1 MPKITINEWDLTRA
15 GVNQFETNAVYIPG
29 YAVMGPINEPTLCE
43 TLDEFKAI
51 FGEKPYRFKR
61 QQTFAGSVSHTS
73 TDYVFEAD
81 DYERSYIYAYETL
94 YRGLPVIY
102 TRIFNVGEANANLV
116 KFTAKKVVQENTLTL
131 KAKQPGEY
139 GKNIYYKVT
148 DNGAAAESKNH
159 TYTIEVGRNEDL
171 NLGVP
176 AVSAE
181 RLTFAFDPTLINA
194 NVKYYNTLESKIV
207 DFEWAESIATNA
219 SLPATTTTTNPQL
232 ALDGVGAS
240 EDEFTVSD
248 FYAAIK
254 TDLEN
259 LKSKGTYPSLKFVTT
274 GAYPSF
280 EAQESYQNQ
289 GKTEYRDLGVDQ
301 TLINVA
307 SSRGDCIALIDHIP
321 DSKRELTGTGSVI
334 KAVEAKTY
342 TKPEYGAMFTP
353 AGIYANQITQ
363 NVIMVASFGYIIA
376 YAVSVQSNPT
386 WLAAAGAQRGKVSN
400 LVKELAKGKLTD
412 AVIDDYQARNSK
424 ASINPITEIKPY
436 GELVWGNRTLKNNQA
451 EGGLTA
457 QSFLNIRSLLCDL
470 KKVIYTTC
478 KGLTFE
484 QNSDI
489 LWINF
494 KAGIVPLLDQMVN
507 GNGLRDYEIKRR
519 KSDVKGQLKA
529 TIKLYAIEAVED
541 FDITIELSDAE
552 VTTVE

>member
-1 MPKITINEWDLTRA
+1 MPKITINERDLTRA
-15 GVNQFETNAVYIPG
+15 GVNQLETNAVYIPG

-51 FGEKPYRFKR
+51 FGEKPYRFKN
-61 QQTFAGSVSHTS
+61 QQTFAGSVSHAS

-102 TRIFNVGEANANLV
+102 TRIFNVGEKNANLA
-116 KFTAKKVVQENTLTL
+116 KFTAKKIVQENTLTL

-148 DNGAAAESKNH
+148 DNGAVAEGKNH
-159 TYTIEVGRNEDL
+159 TYTLEIGRNADL
-171 NLGVP
+171 NLGIS
-176 AVSAE
+176 AISAE
-181 RLTFAFDPTLINA
+181 SFTLAFDPTLVNA

-207 DFEWAESIATNA
+207 DFEWDKNIVNNAE
-219 SLPATTTTTNPQL
+219 LPATVEAVQL
-232 ALDGVGAS
+232 ALNAS
-240 EDEFTVSD
+240 DDEFTVSD
-248 FYAAIK
+248 FYVAIAD
-254 TDLEN
+254 DLEN
-259 LKSKGTYPSLKFVTT
+259 LKSKGTYPALKFVTT

-280 EAQESYQNQ
+280 ETAAGIDAKLLS
-289 GKTEYRDLGVDQ
+289 
-301 TLINVA
+301 IA
-307 SSRGDCIALIDHIP
+307 SSRGDCVALIDHIP
-321 DSKRELTGTGSVI
+321 DSKRELTGKGSVI
-334 KAVEAKTY
+334 EAIEAKTY
-342 TKPEYGAMFTP
+342 TNPEYGAMFTP
-353 AGIYANQITQ
+353 AGIYTNQVTQ

-412 AVIDDYQARNSK
+412 AVIDVYQARNSK

-451 EGGLTA
+451 EGELTA

-507 GNGLRDYEIKRR
+507 GNGLRDYEIKRK

-529 TIKLYAIEAVED
+529 TIRLYAIEAVED

-552 VTTVE
+552 VTTAE

>member
-1 MPKITINEWDLTRA
+1 MPKITINERDLTRA
-15 GVNQFETNAVYIPG
+15 GVNQLEINAVYIPG

-51 FGEKPYRFKR
+51 FGEKPYRFKN
-61 QQTFAGSVSHTS
+61 QQTFAGSVSHAS
-73 TDYVFEAD
+73 TDYVFEAN

-102 TRIFNVGEANANLV
+102 TRIFNVGEENANLT
-116 KFTAKKVVQENTLTL
+116 KFTAKKIVQENTLTL

-148 DNGAAAESKNH
+148 DNGAVAEGKNH
-159 TYTIEVGRNEDL
+159 TYTLEIGRNADL
-171 NLGVP
+171 NLGIS
-176 AVSAE
+176 AISAE
-181 RLTFAFDPTLINA
+181 SFTLAFDPTLVNA

-207 DFEWAESIATNA
+207 DFEWDKNIANNAE
-219 SLPATTTTTNPQL
+219 LPATVEAVQL
-232 ALDGVGAS
+232 ALDAS
-240 EDEFTVSD
+240 DDEFTVSD
-248 FYAAIK
+248 FYAAIAG
-254 TDLEN
+254 DLEN
-259 LKSKGTYPSLKFVTT
+259 LKSKGTYPALKFITT

-280 EAQESYQNQ
+280 ETTANIDAKLLE
-289 GKTEYRDLGVDQ
+289 
-301 TLINVA
+301 VA
-307 SSRGDCIALIDHIP
+307 SARGDCVALIDHIP
-321 DSKRELTGTGSVI
+321 DSKRELTGDGSVI
-334 KAVEAKTY
+334 KAVEDKAY
-342 TKPEYGAMFTP
+342 TNPEYGAMFTP
-353 AGIYANQITQ
+353 AGIYANQVTQ

-400 LVKELAKGKLTD
+400 LVRELAKGKLTD
-412 AVIDDYQARNSK
+412 AVIDTYQARNSK

-507 GNGLRDYEIKRR
+507 GNGLRDYEIKRK

-529 TIKLYAIEAVED
+529 TIRLYSIEAVED
-541 FDITIELSDAE
+541 FYITIELSDAE
-552 VTTVE
+552 VTTAE

>member
-1 MPKITINEWDLTRA
+1 MPKITINERDLTRA

-51 FGEKPYRFKR
+51 FGEKPYQFKK
-61 QQTFAGSVSHTS
+61 QQTFTKSVSHES

-102 TRIFNVGEANANLV
+102 TRIFNVGDENANLT
-116 KFTAKKVVQENTLTL
+116 KFTATSVVQANTLTL

-148 DNGAAAESKNH
+148 DNGAVAEGKNH
-159 TYTIEVGRNEDL
+159 TYTIEISRNENL
-171 NLGVP
+171 NLGIP

-181 RLTFAFDPTLINA
+181 IFTFAFDPTLVNA
-194 NVKYYNTLESKIV
+194 SVKYYNTLESKIV
-207 DFEWAESIATNA
+207 DFEWKNITENTSLNAVATE
-219 SLPATTTTTNPQL
+219 TK
-232 ALDGVGAS
+232 LDFPS
-240 EDEFTVSD
+240 ETSDDEFTVDD
-248 FYAAIK
+248 FYAAIAD
-254 TDLEN
+254 DLEN

-280 EAQESYQNQ
+280 ETTADIDA
-289 GKTEYRDLGVDQ
+289 KL
-301 TLINVA
+301 LAVA
-307 SSRGDCIALIDHIP
+307 SERGDCVALIDHIP
-321 DSKRELTGTGSVI
+321 DSKRELISGNSVI
-334 KAVEAKTY
+334 KAVEDKNY
-342 TKPEYGAMFTP
+342 TNPEYGAMFTP
-353 AGIYANQITQ
+353 AGIYTNQLTQ
-363 NVIMVASFGYIIA
+363 NIVMVASFGYIMA
-376 YAVSVQSNPT
+376 YAVSVQNNPT

-412 AVIDDYQARNSK
+412 AVIDAYQARKGK

-478 KGLTFE
+478 RGLTFE

-494 KAGIVPLLDQMVN
+494 KAGITPLLDQMVN
-507 GNGLRDYEIKRR
+507 GNGLRDYEIKRK

-529 TIKLYAIEAVED
+529 TIRLYAIEAVED

>member
-1 MPKITINEWDLTRA
+1 MPKITINERDLTRA
-15 GVNQFETNAVYIPG
+15 GVNQLETNAVYIPG

-51 FGEKPYRFKR
+51 FGEKPYRFKN
-61 QQTFAGSVSHTS
+61 QQTFAKSVSHAS

-102 TRIFNVGEANANLV
+102 TRIFNVANLA

-139 GKNIYYKVT
+139 GKNIYYEVT
-148 DNGAAAESKNH
+148 DNGAVAEGKNH
-159 TYTIEVGRNEDL
+159 TYTIEVGRDEDL
-171 NLGVP
+171 NLGIP

-181 RLTFAFDPTLINA
+181 IFTFAFDQTLVNA
-194 NVKYYNTLESKIV
+194 NVKYYDTLESKIV
-207 DFEWAESIATNA
+207 DFEWAGNIAINAVLPAVPTATN
-219 SLPATTTTTNPQL
+219 L
-232 ALDGVGAS
+232 ALEAVSDS
-240 EDEFTVSD
+240 EFTVSD
-248 FYAAIK
+248 FYASIAS
-254 TDLEN
+254 DLEN
-259 LKSKGTYPSLKFVTT
+259 LKSKGTYPALKFITT

-280 EAQESYQNQ
+280 ETTTNLDAKLLE
-289 GKTEYRDLGVDQ
+289 
-301 TLINVA
+301 VA
-307 SSRGDCIALIDHIP
+307 SARGDCVALIDHIP
-321 DSKRELTGTGSVI
+321 DSKRELTGDGSASDDSVI
-334 KAVEAKTY
+334 KVVKDKAY
-342 TKPEYGAMFTP
+342 TNPEYGAMFTP

-363 NVIMVASFGYIIA
+363 NVIMVASFGYVIA
-376 YAVSVQSNPT
+376 YAVSVQNNPT

-412 AVIDDYQARNSK
+412 AVIDVYQARNSK

-436 GELVWGNRTLKNNQA
+436 GELVWGNRTLKDNQA

-507 GNGLRDYEIKRR
+507 GNGLRDYEIKRK

-529 TIKLYAIEAVED
+529 TIRLYAIEAVED

>member
-1 MPKITINEWDLTRA
+1 MPKITINERDLTRA
-15 GVNQFETNAVYIPG
+15 GVNQLETNAVYIPG
-29 YAVMGPINEPTLCE
+29 YAVMGPTNEPTLCE

-51 FGEKPYRFKR
+51 FGEKPYRFKA

-102 TRIFNVGEANANLV
+102 TRIFNVGEENANLA

-148 DNGAAAESKNH
+148 DNGAVAEGKNH

-181 RLTFAFDPTLINA
+181 IFTFAFDPTLVNA

-207 DFEWAESIATNA
+207 DFEWAESIAVGA
-219 SLPATTTTTNPQL
+219 VLPATITNTQL
-232 ALDGVGAS
+232 ALGEVGAS
-240 EDEFTVSD
+240 EDEFTVGD
-248 FYAAIK
+248 FYAAIAS
-254 TDLEN
+254 DLEN
-259 LKSKGTYPSLKFVTT
+259 LKSKGTYPALKFITT

-280 EAQESYQNQ
+280 ETTTNLDAKLLE
-289 GKTEYRDLGVDQ
+289 
-301 TLINVA
+301 VA
-307 SSRGDCIALIDHIP
+307 SARGDCVALIDHIP

-334 KAVEAKTY
+334 EAVEAKAY
-342 TKPEYGAMFTP
+342 TNPEYGAMFTP

-363 NVIMVASFGYIIA
+363 NVIMVASFGYVIA
-376 YAVSVQSNPT
+376 YAVSVQNNPT

-412 AVIDDYQARNSK
+412 AVIDVYQARNSK

-451 EGGLTA
+451 ESGLTA

-507 GNGLRDYEIKRR
+507 GNGLRDYEIKRK

-529 TIKLYAIEAVED
+529 TIRLYAIEAVED

>member
-1 MPKITINEWDLTRA
+1 MPKITINERDLTRA
-15 GVNQFETNAVYIPG
+15 GVNQLETNAVYIPG

-51 FGEKPYRFKR
+51 FGEKPYRFKK
-61 QQTFAGSVSHTS
+61 QQTFAKLVSHAS

-102 TRIFNVGEANANLV
+102 TRLFNTANLAT
-116 KFTAKKVVQENTLTL
+116 FTAKKTVQENTLTL

-148 DNGAAAESKNH
+148 DNDANVKDKNH
-159 TYTIEVGRNEDL
+159 TYTLEIGRNADL
-171 NLGVP
+171 NLGIP
-176 AVSAE
+176 TISAE
-181 RLTFAFDPTLINA
+181 IFTLAFDPTLVNA

-207 DFEWAESIATNA
+207 DFEWADELAANAALPVVAT
-219 SLPATTTTTNPQL
+219 ATQL
-232 ALDGVGAS
+232 TLTGTG
-240 EDEFTVSD
+240 DEFTVAD

-254 TDLEN
+254 ADLKN
-259 LKSKGTYPSLKFVTT
+259 LESKGTYPSLKFVTT

-280 EAQESYQNQ
+280 EAQESYQDQ
-289 GKTEYRDLGVDQ
+289 GETKYRDLGLDQ
-301 TLINVA
+301 SLINVA
-307 SSRGDCIALIDHIP
+307 SERGDCVALIDNIP
-321 DSKRELTGTGSVI
+321 DSKRELTGDGSVI
-334 KAVEAKTY
+334 KAVEAKAY
-342 TKPEYGAMFTP
+342 TNPEYGAMFTP
-353 AGIYANQITQ
+353 AGIYTNQVTQ

-412 AVIDDYQARNSK
+412 AVIDVYQARNSK

-507 GNGLRDYEIKRR
+507 GNGLRDYEIKRK

-529 TIKLYAIEAVED
+529 TIRLYAIEAVED

-552 VTTVE
+552 VTTAE

>member
-1 MPKITINEWDLTRA
+1 MPKITINERDLTSA
-15 GVNQFETNAVYIPG
+15 GLSQVATNAVYIPG

-51 FGEKPYRFKR
+51 FGEKPYTFKN
-61 QQTFAGSVSHTS
+61 QQTFDNVISHKS
-73 TDYVFEAD
+73 TDYVFEAG

-102 TRIFNVGEANANLV
+102 TRIFNVGENNDNLA
-116 KFTAKKVVQENTLTL
+116 KFTAKAEVRENTLTL

-148 DNGAAAESKNH
+148 DNDADVTDKNH
-159 TYTIEVGRNEDL
+159 TYTLEIGRNADL
-171 NLGVP
+171 SLGIP
-176 AVSAE
+176 KASAE
-181 RLTFAFDPTLINA
+181 IFTLAFDPTLVNA

-207 DFEWAESIATNA
+207 DFEWAEIVADNAILPVVTTAT
-219 SLPATTTTTNPQL
+219 QL
-232 ALDGVGAS
+232 GLTGTG
-240 EDEFTVSD
+240 DEFTVDD

-254 TDLEN
+254 ADLEN

-280 EAQESYQNQ
+280 ETNANIDD
-289 GKTEYRDLGVDQ
+289 KL
-301 TLINVA
+301 LAVA

-321 DSKRELTGTGSVI
+321 DSKRDLTGDRSII
-334 KAVEAKTY
+334 KAIEAKDY
-342 TKPEYGAMFTP
+342 TNPEYGAMFTP
-353 AGIYANQITQ
+353 AGIYANQVTQ

-376 YAVSVQSNPT
+376 YAVSVQSDPT

-400 LVKELAKGKLTD
+400 LVKELAKGKITD
-412 AVIDDYQARNSK
+412 AVIDVYQARNGK

-451 EGGLTA
+451 ESGLTA

-494 KAGIVPLLDQMVN
+494 KAGIVPTLDQMVN
-507 GNGLRDYEIKRR
+507 GNGLRDYEIKRK

-529 TIKLYAIEAVED
+529 TIRLYAIEAVED

>member
-1 MPKITINEWDLTRA
+1 MPKITINERDLTRA
-15 GVNQFETNAVYIPG
+15 SVNQLETNAVYIPG

-51 FGEKPYRFKR
+51 FGEKPYAFKN
-61 QQTFAGSVSHTS
+61 QQTFNNAVSHAS
-73 TDYVFEAD
+73 TDYVFEAG

-102 TRIFNVGEANANLV
+102 TRIFNTANLE
-116 KFTAKKVVQENTLTL
+116 KFTATAEVKENTLTL

-148 DNGAAAESKNH
+148 DNGAVAEGKNH
-159 TYTIEVGRNEDL
+159 TYTIEIGRNADL
-171 NLGVP
+171 NLGIP
-176 AVSAE
+176 DVSAE
-181 RLTFAFDPTLINA
+181 IFTLAFDQTLVNA
-194 NVKYYNTLESKIV
+194 NVKYYSTLESKIV
-207 DFEWAESIATNA
+207 DFEWADEVAANAT
-219 SLPATTTTTNPQL
+219 LPVVATATQL
-232 ALDGVGAS
+232 TFTDTG
-240 EDEFTVSD
+240 DEFTVAD

-254 TDLEN
+254 ADLEN
-259 LKSKGTYPSLKFVTT
+259 LTSKGTYPSLKFVTT

-280 EAQESYQNQ
+280 ETTAEIDAKLLS
-289 GKTEYRDLGVDQ
+289 
-301 TLINVA
+301 VA
-307 SSRGDCIALIDHIP
+307 SERGDCVALIDHIP
-321 DSKRELTGTGSVI
+321 DSKRELTGDGSVI
-334 KAVEAKTY
+334 KAVEAKAY

-353 AGIYANQITQ
+353 AGIYANQVTQ

-412 AVIDDYQARNSK
+412 AVIDAYQARKTK

-507 GNGLRDYEIKRR
+507 GNGLRDYEIKRK

-529 TIKLYAIEAVED
+529 TIRLYAIEAVED

-552 VTTVE
+552 VTTAE

>member
-1 MPKITINEWDLTRA
+1 MPKITINERDLTRA
-15 GVNQFETNAVYIPG
+15 GVNQLETNAVYIPG

-51 FGEKPYRFKR
+51 FGEKPYRFKN
-61 QQTFAGSVSHTS
+61 QQTFAGSVSHAS

-102 TRIFNVGEANANLV
+102 TRIFNVGEENANLT
-116 KFTAKKVVQENTLTL
+116 KFTAKKIVQENTLTL

-148 DNGAAAESKNH
+148 DKGAVAEGKNH
-159 TYTIEVGRNEDL
+159 TYTLEIGRNADL
-171 NLGVP
+171 NLGIS
-176 AVSAE
+176 AISAE
-181 RLTFAFDPTLINA
+181 SFTLAFDPTLVNA

-207 DFEWAESIATNA
+207 DFEWDKNIANNAE
-219 SLPATTTTTNPQL
+219 LPATVEAVQL
-232 ALDGVGAS
+232 ALDAS
-240 EDEFTVSD
+240 DDEFTVSD
-248 FYAAIK
+248 FYVAIAD
-254 TDLEN
+254 DLEN
-259 LKSKGTYPSLKFVTT
+259 LKSKGTYPALKFVTT

-280 EAQESYQNQ
+280 ETTAEIDAKLLS
-289 GKTEYRDLGVDQ
+289 
-301 TLINVA
+301 VA
-307 SSRGDCIALIDHIP
+307 SSRGDCVALIDHIP
-321 DSKRELTGTGSVI
+321 DSKRELTGNGSVI
-334 KAVEAKTY
+334 EAVEGKTY

-353 AGIYANQITQ
+353 AGIYANQVTQ

-400 LVKELAKGKLTD
+400 LVKELAKGNLTD
-412 AVIDDYQARNSK
+412 AVIDVYQARNSK

-507 GNGLRDYEIKRR
+507 GNGLRDYEIKRK

-529 TIKLYAIEAVED
+529 TIRLYAIEAVED

-552 VTTVE
+552 VTTAE

>member
-1 MPKITINEWDLTRA
+1 MPKITINERDLTRA
-15 GVNQFETNAVYIPG
+15 GVNQLETNAVYIPG

-51 FGEKPYRFKR
+51 FGEKPYAFKN
-61 QQTFAGSVSHTS
+61 QQTFNNAVSHTS
-73 TDYVFEAD
+73 TDYVFEAG

-102 TRIFNVGEANANLV
+102 TRIFNTANLE
-116 KFTAKKVVQENTLTL
+116 KFTATAEVKENTLTL

-148 DNGAAAESKNH
+148 DNDANVKDKNH
-159 TYTIEVGRNEDL
+159 TYTIEIGRNADL
-171 NLGVP
+171 NLGIP
-176 AVSAE
+176 DVSAE
-181 RLTFAFDPTLINA
+181 IFTLAFDQTLVNA
-194 NVKYYNTLESKIV
+194 NVKYYSTLESKIV
-207 DFEWAESIATNA
+207 DFEWADEVAASAT
-219 SLPATTTTTNPQL
+219 LPVVATATQL
-232 ALDGVGAS
+232 TFTDTG
-240 EDEFTVSD
+240 DEFTVAD

-254 TDLEN
+254 ADLEN
-259 LKSKGTYPSLKFVTT
+259 LKSKGTYPALKFVTT

-280 EAQESYQNQ
+280 EAQESYQDGDQ
-289 GKTEYRDLGVDQ
+289 LKYRDSGLDQ
-301 TLINVA
+301 SLINVA
-307 SSRGDCIALIDHIP
+307 SERGDCVALIDHIP
-321 DSKRELTGTGSVI
+321 DSKRELTGDGSVI
-334 KAVEAKTY
+334 KAVEAKAY
-342 TKPEYGAMFTP
+342 TNPEYSAMFTP
-353 AGIYANQITQ
+353 AGIYANQVTQ
-363 NVIMVASFGYIIA
+363 NVIMVASFGYVIA

-412 AVIDDYQARNSK
+412 AVIDVYQARKTK

-507 GNGLRDYEIKRR
+507 GNGLRDYEIKRK

-529 TIKLYAIEAVED
+529 TIRLYAIEAVED

-552 VTTVE
+552 VTTAE